1 MTSNRYAMWCCSRL
15 SCVRN
20 RTGNGLSASST
31 SSGNRR
37 CSCWIPR
44 GRQCQIRP
52 ITPDLIGLCGSLFD
66 EALTTPV
73 KCQYGLLLSG
83 FDRHEPH
90 VRSSDGFTNSFSVC
104 SIMLIGFN
112 IGFDELRGHQ
122 FDIMAHRYQ
131 FIGPEM
137 SRCTGLHADPN
148 RVGCWQKGGHLCPSE
163 LFVEQP
169 FSVLVNPMDLENVF
183 AKSIPIV
190 LTFMIAALRSMSDD
204 LSSHCGTRDGRRPF
218 H

>member
-137 SRCTGLHADPN
+137 SRCTQASMPIKQGGMLAKKEAICARLSCLLNNRFPCSSTPWIWKTFLPN
-148 RVGCWQKGGHLCPSE
+148 RFQ
-163 LFVEQP
+163 
-169 FSVLVNPMDLENVF
+169 
-183 AKSIPIV
+183 
-190 LTFMIAALRSMSDD
+190 
-204 LSSHCGTRDGRRPF
+204 
-218 H
+218 